1 MQTFVTTT
9 SVFIAVRKF
18 CVLHD
23 AGQLCIV
30 LYSTLCT
37 TMCMHPPPPF
47 LPESLPM
54 HILEPCV
61 HRVSAN
67 LL

>member
-1 MQTFVTTT
+1 MQTFVATT
-9 SVFIAVRKF
+9 SVFIDVRQF

-37 TMCMHPPPPF
+37 TMCMHPPPPP
-47 LPESLPM
+47 LHARISTHAHPGAL
-54 HILEPCV
+54 C
-61 HRVSAN
+61 A
-67 LL
+67 